1 MERLKGKRALITG
14 AGAGI
19 GRAIATA
26 FASEGAEVIATDRDA
41 SALNGLA
48 AHGAIET
55 DLLDVSD
62 TGAVLA
68 VATRLGSIDVLVNCA
83 GIVHHGTILDA
94 SEADWDRLFDVNVKS
109 IHRTISALLPGMLD
123 AGGGSIINVASTVS
137 SIRGVPNRYVYGATK
152 AAVIG
157 LTKAVAADF
166 IRQNIRC
173 NAIWPGTV
181 ESPSLDGRIAAQ
193 AKQEGRP
200 IAEIRKAFVA
210 RQPMGRIG
218 TAEEIAW
225 LAVYLASD
233 EACYTTGQALVIDG
247 GFTL

>member
-1 MERLKGKRALITG
+1 MGRLNGKRALITG

-19 GRAIATA
+19 GRAIAAA
-26 FASEGAEVIATDRDA
+26 FAGEGAEVLATDRN
-41 SALNGLA
+41 SATLA
-48 AHGAIET
+48 GFESHHGIET
-55 DLLDVSD
+55 ASLDVSD
-62 TGAVLA
+62 SSAVLA
-68 VATRLGSIDVLVNCA
+68 MAARHGRVDALVNCA
-83 GIVHHGTILDA
+83 GIVHHGTVLDA
-94 SEADWDRLFDVNVKS
+94 SEAEWDRLFDVNVKS
-109 IHRTISALLPGMLD
+109 MHRTIAAFLPAMLT
-123 AGGGSIINVASTVS
+123 AGGGSIVNVASTVS
-137 SIRGVPNRYVYGATK
+137 SVRGVPNRYVYGATK

-173 NAIWPGTV
+173 NAICPGTV

-193 AKQEGRP
+193 AEQEGRS
-200 IAEIRKAFVA
+200 ATEIREAFVA

-218 TAEEIAW
+218 TPDEIAW

-233 EACYTTGQALVIDG
+233 ESRYMTGQALVVDG